1 MREWNFS
8 SNADALVAIL
18 LAAAVILVAFVGRV

>member
-1 MREWNFS
+1 MFDFDVS

-18 LAAAVILVAFVGRV
+18 LVCALVVIALA

>member
-1 MREWNFS
+1 MFDLDVS

-18 LAAAVILVAFVGRV
+18 LVCAIVVFVMV